1 MTRDILLTAVA
12 LMLMCRAATCRG
24 QDTAAT
30 SLPVPP
36 VLEDVNP
43 LQEAV
48 FPLLIPLIFNNVQ
61 ELKRKI
67 CDDEFARIRREW
79 GDRYAV
85 DVVFRWSEQ
94 LCWNNRAMALFVA
107 FLATIE
113 HRRVGFRLPLLGPL
127 IWLPL
132 SGEFT
137 DEFQARVALLP
148 AHMFPD
154 SPADDYGDKD
164 KLQHFFGSAFLDY
177 VFGGSDPAERVGD
190 FIEWGEDAF
199 VIEGSYDIRDLE
211 ANHRGRR
218 FAERLRDDHAALP
231 SAEMNTPLSP
241 DPAAP

>member
-1 MTRDILLTAVA
+1 MRKGILLVTAA
-12 LMLMCRAATCRG
+12 LILIWRASPCRG
-24 QDTAAT
+24 QDTAA
-30 SLPVPP
+30 SGPP
-36 VLEDVNP
+36 APPALEDVSP

-67 CDDEFARIRREW
+67 CDDEFARIRKRW
-79 GDRYAV
+79 GDRYAI
-85 DVVFRWSEQ
+85 DVLFRWSEQ
-94 LCWNNRAMALFVA
+94 LCWNNRAIALFVA

-132 SGEFT
+132 SGEFA
-137 DEFQARVALLP
+137 DEFQERVALLP

-154 SPADDYGDKD
+154 SPAGDYGDKD

-211 ANHRGRR
+211 ANHRGRC
-218 FAERLRDDHAALP
+218 FAERLRIDHTAIP
-231 SAEMNTPLSP
+231 SAEMSTPLAP
-241 DPAAP
+241 DPAAR